1 MKSLTRS
8 RAATTAALS
17 LVLSLGMT
25 AGCGGGGDGGGPWDN
40 FVGIWFNEATTTGF
54 TMTCTD
60 ANFSQVFPSTNNQ
73 FEIFGS
79 LQFEHGE
86 LTDLAET
93 SGNCNL
99 LNYNIKGNS
108 ATVANP
114 DPYLEAPNDEA
125 GCLVQFAVGDG
136 AGGSLPAFALLT
148 PDASWTVKLLSDK
161 TAGGGDRL
169 QLVGTATADMLIDDG
184 SANGITTGA
193 TPCTYGG
200 MDTFFRL
207 TRP

>member
-8 RAATTAALS
+8 RAATIAALS
-17 LVLSLGMT
+17 LVLSVGMS
-25 AGCGGGGDGGGPWDN
+25 AGCGGDGGGGGPWDK

-60 ANFSQVFPSTNNQ
+60 ANFSQVFPAGNNQ

-99 LNYNIKGNS
+99 LNYNIKGDS

-114 DPYLEAPNDEA
+114 DPYLEPPDDEA

-136 AGGSLPAFALLT
+136 AGGALPAFALIT
-148 PDASWTVKLLSDK
+148 PDASWTAKLLGK
-161 TAGGGDRL
+161 TAGGPDRL

-184 SANGITTGA
+184 SANGVTTGN